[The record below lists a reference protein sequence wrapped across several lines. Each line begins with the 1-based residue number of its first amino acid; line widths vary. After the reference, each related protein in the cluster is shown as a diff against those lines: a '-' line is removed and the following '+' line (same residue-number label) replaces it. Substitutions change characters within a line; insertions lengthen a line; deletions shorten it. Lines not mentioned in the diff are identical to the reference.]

1 MEIPVY
7 VFTGFLEAGKTKF
20 IQETLED
27 KRFNKGERTLLL
39 VCEEGLEEYD
49 PSTFSGKNVFVHV
62 VEEAEWFTP
71 DRLSALVKR
80 NKAERVVVEYNGM
93 WQLNSFYNALPDDWI
108 VYQEMMFADS
118 TTFVNYN
125 TNIRSLVVDKLQ
137 GAELVIFNRCT
148 DATDKLALH
157 RIVRS
162 VSRRADIAYDY
173 TDGRTEYDDIEDPL
187 PFDINAAVVEVADSD
202 YALWYRDLMDDPKK
216 YVGKVMRFKGIV
228 AADGKLPKDT
238 FVIGR
243 HIMTCCS
250 DDIQYGGVVCTWSGA
265 NTLKTRDWIT
275 ITATVAFESNRA
287 YRGKGP
293 VLKVTSAEKAE
304 KPEQEVVTFY

>member
-49 PSTFSGKNVFVHV
+49 PSTFSGNNVFVHV

-125 TNIRSLVVDKLQ
+125 TNIRSPVLHIRWDIRSFRQKKTNLQVFIYKNQLSGIRILHLLAGDPDLFQKLQ
-137 GAELVIFNRCT
+137 CFLCKPPFCEGECQITCLFFHSVT
-148 DATDKLALH
+148 LH
-157 RIVRS
+157 
-162 VSRRADIAYDY
+162 A
-173 TDGRTEYDDIEDPL
+173 PL
-187 PFDINAAVVEVADSD
+187 LDRQQAVHADSGFP
-202 YALWYRDLMDDPKK
+202 AGVRK
-216 YVGKVMRFKGIV
+216 YPVS
-228 AADGKLPKDT
+228 AAEIPYSST
-238 FVIGR
+238 TSTQSF
-243 HIMTCCS
+243 
-250 DDIQYGGVVCTWSGA
+250 
-265 NTLKTRDWIT
+265 
-275 ITATVAFESNRA
+275 AFA
-287 YRGKGP
+287 
-293 VLKVTSAEKAE
+293 
-304 KPEQEVVTFY
+304 